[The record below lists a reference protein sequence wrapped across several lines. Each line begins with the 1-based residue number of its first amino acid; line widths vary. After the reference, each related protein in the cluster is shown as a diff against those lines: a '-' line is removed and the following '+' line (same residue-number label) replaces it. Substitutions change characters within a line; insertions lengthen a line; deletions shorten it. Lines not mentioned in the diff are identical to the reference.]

1 MFLGVPFNI
10 ASYAFLTHIL
20 AKITGYQ
27 VGKLIH
33 VLGDTHIYES
43 HLDAVKEQLER
54 IPNEFPEL
62 SISDELSDIDN
73 IKEEYFTIKNYNH
86 YDKITAPMIA

>member
-1 MFLGVPFNI
+1 
-10 ASYAFLTHIL
+10 
-20 AKITGYQ
+20 
-27 VGKLIH
+27 
-33 VLGDTHIYES
+33 
-43 HLDAVKEQLER
+43 VKEQLER

-62 SISDELSDIDN
+62 SISDELSDVDD